1 MHKPSC
7 PMVNALDDPKKIEFL
22 IKVNSKIWRNKLVQ
36 NVAGSIPF

>member
-22 IKVNSKIWRNKLVQ
+22 LKLIQ
-36 NVAGSIPF
+36 KYGETS